1 MMHMISSG
9 TLCFSM
15 ILFFIML
22 FGNENNL
29 VQKWKLRNKWTLKTV
44 FAFVIGTSAWNTW
57 NTNHYWGEVLMN
69 FSLAALFVWAFYFHR
84 YMLYGNK

>member
-1 MMHMISSG
+1 MMHMLSSG
-9 TLCFSM
+9 TLCFFM

-29 VQKWKLRNKWTLKTV
+29 VQKWKPINKWSLKAV
-44 FAFVIGTSAWNTW
+44 LAFVIGTSAWNTW
-57 NTNHYWGEVLMN
+57 NTNHYLGEVLMN
-69 FSLAALFVWAFYFHR
+69 FSLAILFAWAFYFHR